1 MASSDDFTGEQLR
14 RCAERELCLRRR
26 VYPGRVERGRMTQD
40 KANREIAMMEA
51 IIDYLRELERVQRL
65 L

>member
-1 MASSDDFTGEQLR
+1 MTAPGFTSEQLR
-14 RCAERELCLRRR
+14 KGAERELRLRRQ